1 MFQTMTTLAP
11 NTNYN
16 YMENIAKVDIWK
28 IGVSGANQQ
37 QDLLTREEPLE
48 IRLGLSKEGV
58 RYQKNISVT
67 MRTPGDDEELAL
79 GFLFTEGIIQRPGQV
94 EKIYQPLVRRK
105 TARENIIV
113 VELKEGHEVDLKKLE
128 RHFYTTSSCGV
139 CGKSSIEAVEVQ
151 CPFDIPEHQPIL
163 PAALIHTL
171 PDILLKSQP
180 VFDSTGGLH
189 GAALFDKTGNLLA
202 AREDI
207 GRHNALDK
215 LIGFA
220 LQKMGLPLFEN
231 LVLVSGRAGFE
242 LVQKCAVAGV
252 PILAAVGAPS
262 SLAVQ
267 LAEEAGMTL
276 IGFLRGGQ
284 FNIYSHP
291 ERIKING

>member
-1 MFQTMTTLAP
+1 MK
-11 NTNYN
+11 
-16 YMENIAKVDIWK
+16 NIATVNIVKVR
-28 IGVSGANQQ
+28 ANRSKNQT
-37 QDLLTREEPLE
+37 DLLAREEPLE
-48 IRLGLSKEGV
+48 IRLGFEKEGI
-58 RYQKNISVT
+58 RHQKSISVT
-67 MRTPGDDEELAL
+67 MRTPGNDQELAL
-79 GFLFTEGIIQRPGQV
+79 GFLLTEGILQSYGQV
-94 EKIYQPLVRRK
+94 RKMYQTPVRRK
-105 TARENIIV
+105 DARENIIV
-113 VELKEGHEVDLKKLE
+113 VELEAGQSFDLKKLE
-128 RHFYTTSSCGV
+128 RHFYTSSSCGV
-139 CGKSSIEAVEVQ
+139 CGKASIEAVEVQ
-151 CPFDIPEHQPIL
+151 CPFDIPEHQPLL

-220 LQKMGLPLFEN
+220 LQKMRLPLFEN
-231 LVLVSGRAGFE
+231 MVLVSGRAGFE

-252 PILAAVGAPS
+252 PVLAAVGAPS

-267 LAEEAGMTL
+267 LAEETGITL
-276 IGFLRGGQ
+276 IGFLRDGQ